1 MKMEVRNKSL
11 KLDEINLE
19 IPDTTMGNRL
29 KLIRTFMGL
38 NQKQFAAELGVYP
51 ARICDMEK
59 GVRKVSVE
67 IVGYLAQKGVDINWF
82 VNGIRRKSETSL
94 KTNIALLQISSMLHS
109 KELSETQI
117 VYIHDMIDL
126 YLKSFVV
133 DK

>member
-1 MKMEVRNKSL
+1 MEVRNKSL

-51 ARICDMEK
+51 ARISDMEN
-59 GVRKVSVE
+59 GVRKVSVK

-82 VNGIRRKSETSL
+82 VNGIRKKSETSL

>member
-1 MKMEVRNKSL
+1 MEVRNKSL

-59 GVRKVSVE
+59 GVRKVSIE

>member
-51 ARICDMEK
+51 ARISDMEN
-59 GVRKVSVE
+59 GVRKVSIE

-82 VNGIRRKSETSL
+82 VNGIRKKLETSL

-126 YLKSFVV
+126 YLKSFII

>member
-82 VNGIRRKSETSL
+82 INGIRRKSETSL